1 MEEED
6 SENGL
11 FFERVLNSNIFSLS
25 EIEMIKSNRSLYEK
39 CYLLG
44 VIDAEIY

>member
-1 MEEED
+1 MEEDEG
-6 SENGL
+6 NGL
-11 FFERVLNSNIFSLS
+11 FFERVLSSNIFSLS
-25 EIEMIKSNRSLYEK
+25 EIEMIKNNKSLYEK

>member
-1 MEEED
+1 MEEDEG
-6 SENGL
+6 NGL
-11 FFERVLNSNIFSLS
+11 FLERVLSSNIFSLS
-25 EIEMIKSNRSLYEK
+25 EIEMIKNNKSLYEK